1 LATAEGESEPRRPYD
16 APRRREQAIQTRAE
30 IAAAARHL
38 FTSRGWGQTTV
49 RDIAKAAR
57 VSEPTVYKAYGGKA
71 GLAGALVDAVDL
83 AADVARQLAE
93 LEAAQGDPPAQLA
106 AMVAFDRRLFERGAD
121 VIRLLRE
128 AARTEPDLAAAY
140 QDGRDR
146 GETLRR
152 QVFSSWP
159 AKAFRSGVDVSLACD
174 TYAALCTVDTYATL
188 TGGRRSGSSS
198 GGSGHCAP
206 CSSDRATKA
215 SFLSLGV
222 RKAAFIAPRPR
233 GFRRRWRSHG
243 HGRGRRAGRHRTA
256 TRRGRR

>member
-1 LATAEGESEPRRPYD
+1 MRSELTTAEGGSRRSYD
-16 APRRREQAIQTRAE
+16 APRRREQAIRTRAE
-30 IAAAARHL
+30 IATAARHL
-38 FTSRGWGQTTV
+38 FTTQGWGQTTV

-121 VIRLLRE
+121 VIGLLRE

-140 QDGRDR
+140 ADGRDR

-159 AKAFRSGVDVSLACD
+159 ANAFRSRVDVYLACD
-174 TYAALCTVDTYATL
+174 TYAALCTVDTYTTL
-188 TGGRRSGSSS
+188 TSE
-198 GGSGHCAP
+198 
-206 CSSDRATKA
+206 
-215 SFLSLGV
+215 
-222 RKAAFIAPRPR
+222 
-233 GFRRRWRSHG
+233 RRWTPERVE
-243 HGRGRRAGRHRTA
+243 RWWLRTLR
-256 TRRGRR
+256 TLLIR